1 MVSITNITVR
11 FGGAALFEGITFKVN
26 PRNKIGLAGRNG
38 AGKSTLLKIIAGQQE
53 YNEGTIAIAK
63 ETTIGYLPQHLKIE
77 DKHTVMDETL
87 TAFVHINKLEE
98 EINELNNSIATRT
111 DYESESYLNLITRVT
126 EKSERYHMFGGDK
139 REGLAEQTL
148 LGLGFTAKDF
158 TRPTSEF
165 SGGWR
170 MRIELA
176 KILLQRPDVLL
187 LDEPTNHL
195 DIESISW
202 LEELLR
208 NYSGSVIMVSH
219 DRAFLDA
226 ITNRTIEISM
236 GKIYDYPVPYTKY
249 KELIAERREQQKAAY
264 DNQQKKIKE
273 TEDFI
278 EKFRYKATKAVQV
291 QSRVKMLEKMDRVT
305 IDETDSTVMNLRFP
319 PAPRSGDVVLVADEV
334 GKRYDDNL
342 VFSDAT
348 FDIERGDKISFVGK
362 NGEGKTTLVRI
373 IMQEIDYDGHL
384 KIGHNVKVGYYAQ
397 NQPEALNPKKTV
409 FETIDDL
416 AVGDMRTRTRD
427 ILGSFLFSGE
437 DIDKPVS
444 VLSGGERARLSL
456 ACMLL
461 EPVNLLVMDEPT
473 HHLDMFSKDVLK
485 QALNNYNGTLIII
498 SHDRYFLEGLTEK
511 TYEFRDKKVI
521 EHLGGIEEF
530 IRKRKLDRLNELNA
544 TANHKATTQSQEQP
558 KQVDNKKRY
567 EERNILDREL
577 RKMEREAEQ
586 NEKKIEKLEQ
596 QIDSV
601 NQKLANP
608 EDANYEEDTKTLH
621 ELESVLAKAM
631 KDWEEALAGVETLE
645 KEREALS

>member
-1 MVSITNITVR
+1 
-11 FGGAALFEGITFKVN
+11 
-26 PRNKIGLAGRNG
+26 
-38 AGKSTLLKIIAGQQE
+38 
-53 YNEGTIAIAK
+53 
-63 ETTIGYLPQHLKIE
+63 
-77 DKHTVMDETL
+77 
-87 TAFVHINKLEE
+87 
-98 EINELNNSIATRT
+98 
-111 DYESESYLNLITRVT
+111 
-126 EKSERYHMFGGDK
+126 K

-148 LGLGFTAKDF
+148 MGLGFTAKDF
-158 TRPTSEF
+158 TRSTSEF

-202 LEELLR
+202 LEELLK

-264 DNQQKKIKE
+264 ENQQKKIKE

-334 GKRYDDNL
+334 GKRYNDNL
-342 VFSDAT
+342 VFSGAT

-384 KIGHNVKVGYYAQ
+384 KIGHNVKIGYYAQ
-397 NQPEALNPKKTV
+397 NQPEALNPNKTV
-409 FETIDDL
+409 FETIDDI
-416 AVGDMRTRTRD
+416 AVGDMRTKTRD

-437 DIDKPVS
+437 DIEKPVS

-485 QALNNYNGTLIII
+485 QALKNYNGTLIMI

-544 TANHKATTQSQEQP
+544 TAEHKTNNQVQDQP

-567 EERNILDREL
+567 AERKNLDRDI
-577 RKMEREAEQ
+577 RKMERESEE
-586 NEKKIEKLEQ
+586 NERKIEKLEQ
-596 QIDSV
+596 QIDSI
-601 NQKLANP
+601 NEKLANP

-621 ELESVLAKAM
+621 QLESELAKAM
-631 KDWEEALAGVETLE
+631 KDWEKALADVEKLE
-645 KEREALS
+645 KERKALS